1 MKPTRRKT
9 VLGLGAMATGSGA
22 VFSSAAFSA
31 SATSTADFRVVVEDN
46 LILEAGDSFRNSNGA
61 YLDNPSGSKF
71 YGGSDNLFSDDSGLS
86 NLEPDDLPAAFAN
99 DETNS
104 DLAVETAVQN
114 GNTFEFDNFLQ
125 VTNEGT
131 ETREVGIRFNQ
142 YGEDV
147 NNGGPIRSSDLI
159 QAYEFYNQGGDGG
172 KISTDGSPGGPPRTQ
187 NLNATTPVTPG
198 ETEQIGLK
206 IDLTVGTISDDIA
219 DAAKPGTND
228 VFNGGGEYDTVHLV
242 ESIRVGSDSAGD

>member
-9 VLGLGAMATGSGA
+9 VLGLGALATGSGA
-22 VFSSAAFSA
+22 MFSSAAFSA

-46 LILEAGDSFRNSNGA
+46 LVLEAGDSFRNSNDA
-61 YLDNPSGSKF
+61 YLDNPGGSKF
-71 YGGSDNLFSDDSGLS
+71 YGGSDDLFSGDSGLS
-86 NLEPDDLPAAFAN
+86 NLEPDDLPAAYAN
-99 DETNS
+99 DKTNS

-114 GNTFEFDNFLQ
+114 FNTFEFDDFLQ

-147 NNGGPIRSSDLI
+147 NGGPISNSDLI
-159 QAYEFYNQGGDGG
+159 QAYEFYNKGGDGG

-187 NLNATTPVTPG
+187 NLNATTPVNPG

-219 DAAKPGTND
+219 DAAAPGTND

>member
-1 MKPTRRKT
+1 M
-9 VLGLGAMATGSGA
+9 VIGLGALATGSGA

-46 LILEAGDSFRNSNGA
+46 LVLEAGDSFRNTDGD
-61 YLDNPSGSKF
+61 YRDNPSGGKF
-71 YGGSDNLFSDDSGLS
+71 YGGTDDLFSDDSGL
-86 NLEPDDLPAAFAN
+86 NGLEPDELPAAYAN
-99 DETNS
+99 DKTNS

-114 GNTFEFDNFLQ
+114 FETFEFDDFLQ

-131 ETREVGIRFNQ
+131 ETREVGIRFEE

-147 NNGGPIRSSDLI
+147 NGGPISSSDLI
-159 QAYEFYNQGGDGG
+159 DAYAFHNQGGDGG
-172 KISTDGSPGGPPRTQ
+172 KISTNGSPGGSPSTQ

-242 ESIRVGSDSAGD
+242 ESIRVGSDGAGD